1 MRITDTMRFESVS
14 AANARSAEALFKAT
28 QTASTGLRVAAPSD
42 DPVAYASIT
51 AQSASIAKIT
61 ARHDA
66 VGRAADDLDVVDG
79 ALGSASD
86 ILVSAKQIAL
96 DMASGGKTAADRAQA
111 AQQIDGLRSD
121 LLALANTR
129 GTSGYVFG
137 GSASGAPPFT
147 AAGAFVGNDDVV
159 GVEVA
164 DGTVARANG
173 SGATAFTAA
182 AGGRDVLKDLGDLS
196 QALGQSSLTGIQAGI
211 DALEQSRAQVTSART
226 DAGLSSTRLRSAAT
240 VTSATLVQLEAS
252 RAHVAEA
259 DPVSAYSQLA
269 QTQAAYQRSIQ
280 ITSQILSLSSLN
292 HS

>member
-1 MRITDTMRFESVS
+1 MRITDTMRFESVTAS
-14 AANARSAEALFKAT
+14 NARSAEALFKAT
-28 QTASTGLRVAAPSD
+28 QTASTGLKVAAPSD
-42 DPVAYASIT
+42 DPVGYATIT
-51 AQSASIAKIT
+51 AQGASIARMT

-66 VGRAADDLDVVDG
+66 TGRAADELDGADG

-86 ILVSAKQIAL
+86 ILVTAKQIAL
-96 DMASGGKTAADRAQA
+96 DMASGDKTAADRAQA

-129 GTSGYVFG
+129 GTRGYLFG
-137 GSASGAPPFT
+137 GSATGTPPFT
-147 AAGAFVGNDDVV
+147 SAGAFVGNDDVV

-164 DGTVARANG
+164 EGTVARANASG
-173 SGATAFTAA
+173 SAAFTS

-196 QALGQSSLTGIQAGI
+196 QALGAGSQTGIQASI
-211 DALEQSRAQVTSART
+211 DALEQSRGQITAARV
-226 DAGLSSTRLRSAAT
+226 DAGLSSSRLRSASS
-240 VTSATLVQLEAS
+240 VTSAALVQLQAS
-252 RAHVAEA
+252 RAHLAEA

-292 HS
+292 HG